1 MAQVA
6 PMMSFGD
13 AVKTCFKKYASFK
26 GRARR
31 SEFWWFYLAIYVVNS
46 VLGSILFYFG
56 SAKQAL
62 QEEALNN
69 IGFDKLD
76 QLQALA
82 DKEATYAHINLV
94 LMILIAVWSLV
105 TLIPIL
111 AAWCRRLHDVGK
123 SGHYLW
129 LGLLCGVGGL
139 IPLIMAIGDSQP
151 HPNAYG
157 PSPKYVE

>member
-94 LMILIAVWSLV
+94 LMILIAV
-105 TLIPIL
+105 
-111 AAWCRRLHDVGK
+111 
-123 SGHYLW
+123 
-129 LGLLCGVGGL
+129 
-139 IPLIMAIGDSQP
+139 
-151 HPNAYG
+151 
-157 PSPKYVE
+157 